1 MTEPRL
7 ALHDGE
13 QLRSPT
19 AAIQSAGPVTF
30 AMIPHRRFDAVL
42 NRLVPNFAFARREQQ
57 W

>member
-19 AAIQSAGPVTF
+19 AIKSAESVTF

-42 NRLVPNFAFARREQQ
+42 NKLVPNFAFARREQQ